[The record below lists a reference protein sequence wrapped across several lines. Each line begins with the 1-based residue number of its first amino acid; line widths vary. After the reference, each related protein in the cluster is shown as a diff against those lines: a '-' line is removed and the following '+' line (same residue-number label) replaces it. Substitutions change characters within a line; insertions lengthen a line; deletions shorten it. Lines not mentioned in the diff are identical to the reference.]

1 MIGSRIW
8 DMRRG
13 DNDDN
18 RFSPHGRGLGGLV
31 VPTLLEF
38 NFLTAPLTILILI
51 LGPAILV
58 GIAPSVVITYGQ
70 FVFHAAS
77 LARSRWIIGVACL
90 AGLLTVATAM
100 GRRFLTAAFVKVR
113 HLHYTLIFPIFV
125 AVREIL
131 RSFGER
137 FGGGSLSPEQLS
149 RRRRLAT
156 IVAALLFCF
165 AGIALAVMVEFSA
178 GLKLVDVEH
187 VSVWATLKAAL
198 GNAAIILGCS
208 TVFESLHWLRR
219 ELSLKSPVL
228 DWVDK
233 GPNTDSSTLR
243 VAHLSDLHLVGER
256 YGYRM
261 ETGIHGPRGN
271 RRFRNALR
279 KLAAL
284 DAQAPLDHVFVTGDI
299 TDAGTRAEWMAFIDL
314 VRECHELRE
323 RLSFVPGNHDV
334 NIVDRTNPGRLDSP
348 WSAGSAL
355 RKLRFILAL
364 DAVQGERAF
373 VVDRLSSRL
382 GPSLREYLREG
393 KRADTLRELAQSGAI
408 PGRLEIAK
416 IWEGMFPLVEP
427 ASNNQRSGLILLDSN
442 ASSHFSLTNAIGV
455 VNPSQMKALKAIL
468 ENSPGGTWIILLH
481 HQVVEY
487 PVQSIPLKDRIG
499 LALVNAPDLLATV
512 VPHASRILIL
522 HGHRHRDWIGTCG
535 EVVLCSAPSVTMGC
549 EGVDENHGSFHIH
562 EVAIE
567 TGGRIHL
574 AATQRIRTG

>member
-13 DNDDN
+13 DDDDN
-18 RFSPHGRGLGGLV
+18 RFSPHGGGLLSLIL
-31 VPTLLEF
+31 PTLLEF
-38 NFLTAPLTILILI
+38 NYLKAPLTILILI

-58 GIAPSVVITYGQ
+58 GIAPSVVITYSQ
-70 FVFHAAS
+70 FVLHAAS
-77 LARSRWIIGVACL
+77 LARSRWIIGIVCL
-90 AGLLTVATAM
+90 AGLLAVATAVA
-100 GRRFLTAAFVKVR
+100 RRFLTAAFVKVR

-131 RSFGER
+131 RSAGES
-137 FGGGSLSPEQLS
+137 FGGGSLSPERLS

-156 IVAALLFCF
+156 ILAAVLFCV
-165 AGIALAVMVEFSA
+165 AGIALAATVEFSA

-228 DWVDK
+228 DWIDRV
-233 GPNTDSSTLR
+233 PNADLSTLR

-271 RRFRNALR
+271 RQFRNALR
-279 KLAAL
+279 KLAAIH
-284 DAQAPLDHVFVTGDI
+284 ARTPFDHVFVTGDV

-323 RLSFVPGNHDV
+323 RLSLVPGNHDV
-334 NIVDRTNPGRLDSP
+334 NIVDRTNPGRLDLP
-348 WSAGSAL
+348 WSAGPAL

-364 DAVQGERAF
+364 DAVQGERTF

-393 KRADTLRELAQSGAI
+393 KRADALRELAQRGAI

-427 ASNNQRSGLILLDSN
+427 ASNSQRCGVILLDSN
-442 ASSHFSLTNAIGV
+442 APSQFSLTNAIGAV
-455 VNPSQMKALKAIL
+455 DPSQMRVLKAIL
-468 ENSPGGTWIILLH
+468 KNSSGSAWIILLH

-487 PVQSIPLKDRIG
+487 PVASIPLRDRIG

-512 VPHASRILIL
+512 VPHASRILIM

-535 EVVLCSAPSVTMGC
+535 EVVLCSAPSVTLGC
-549 EGVDENHGSFHIH
+549 EGVDEKRGSFHIH

-567 TGGRIHL
+567 PGGRIHL
-574 AATQRIRTG
+574 AATQRVRTG